1 VLAAS
6 LGTLILAAG
15 AWLGIARIE
24 SHSRSSVVERMLG
37 MVRSDQQELDTLLR
51 EVRDLRAV
59 PDAGPETE
67 SRLAKLRARVA
78 AKQTELRGKVGA
90 IVGLTLPTPDPRAL
104 ELARTESFRLIE
116 LLVELGDHA
125 AASVF
130 IESILEQYDDHNVLR
145 FSDEEIR
152 RLREL
157 AAEVESQGRRRSRRQ
172 SGHLGVGSESRYR
185 VN

>member
-1 VLAAS
+1 MEVKVLAIEALESGLSAS
-6 LGTLILAAG
+6 EIG
-15 AWLGIARIE
+15 
-24 SHSRSSVVERMLG
+24 
-37 MVRSDQQELDTLLR
+37 EL
-51 EVRDLRAV
+51 V
-59 PDAGPETE
+59 G
-67 SRLAKLRARVA
+67 
-78 AKQTELRGKVGA
+78 VGA
-90 IVGLTLPTPDPRAL
+90 GTIHKWRKDY
-104 ELARTESFRLIE
+104 
-116 LLVELGDHA
+116 A

-185 VN
+185 VS